1 MVEGCKR
8 RPLRNVVGL
17 SLGGLGIAICI
28 AALIFV
34 WIVDA
39 RLSRATGRLI
49 DGLDDS
55 LVTVRERIVQI
66 EDRIQSA
73 KITSDELEKSLREWT
88 KREVGERA
96 ALRLNA
102 VDKVDRASVIVQQGG
117 DLLETAESSAMLVN
131 SVLSTIDSSGEPT
144 ALSALEQLIKQ
155 IASLRTQLADAA
167 QVITTIHERLSGTS
181 EAKLPAEKVEQVV
194 QLTVRLAATFGDVEA
209 RLQKTTEGL
218 SDAQNRI
225 EEAKTRVQRWIHA
238 SAIGVTLLILLMAA
252 GQVALCRLAAKT
264 EY

>member
-1 MVEGCKR
+1 
-8 RPLRNVVGL
+8 
-17 SLGGLGIAICI
+17 
-28 AALIFV
+28 
-34 WIVDA
+34 
-39 RLSRATGRLI
+39 
-49 DGLDDS
+49 
-55 LVTVRERIVQI
+55 
-66 EDRIQSA
+66 
-73 KITSDELEKSLREWT
+73 
-88 KREVGERA
+88 
-96 ALRLNA
+96 
-102 VDKVDRASVIVQQGG
+102 
-117 DLLETAESSAMLVN
+117 
-131 SVLSTIDSSGEPT
+131 VLSTIDSSGEPT